1 MTLLLLGEFENPE
14 IWISALKT
22 DQPELKIEV
31 YPNFDNLLEID
42 AVLVWMHPL
51 GVIEK
56 FPNLKIIIST
66 GAGVDHI
73 LRDPNL
79 PPNIPIVRL
88 VDESLTAQMSEYIL
102 LAILQFHRQ
111 FIAYQIQQNQQLW
124 QGLPPRNIANC
135 TVGILGLGVLG
146 LDIAQKLKLIGFS
159 VRGWSRTPK
168 RLDNINCFSGK
179 EEFNLFLSECS
190 VLVCL
195 LPLTPETEGILNQ
208 NTFAALP
215 PGAYLINV
223 ARGKHLV
230 EEDLL
235 TALTS
240 GQLSGA
246 CLDVFQNEPLP
257 KNHPFWVHSKV
268 IITPHIAAKTIPAC
282 VAPQII
288 EALQKSQEGL
298 PLNNTIN
305 VSRGY

>member
-14 IWISALKT
+14 VWISALKT
-22 DQPELKIEV
+22 YQPELKIEV
-31 YPNFDNLLEID
+31 YPDFDNLLEID

-56 FPNLKIIIST
+56 FPNLKVIIST

-111 FIAYQIQQNQQLW
+111 FITYQIQQNQQLW
-124 QGLPPRNIANC
+124 QGLPPRNTAAC

-146 LDIAQKLKLIGFS
+146 LDIAEKLKLMGFS

-168 RLDNINCFSGK
+168 VLDNIDCFSGK
-179 EEFNLFLSECS
+179 EEFNLFLNECS

-208 NTFAALP
+208 NTFAVLP

-235 TALTS
+235 AALTS

-246 CLDVFQNEPLP
+246 CLDVFQSEPLP
-257 KNHPFWVHSKV
+257 ENHPFWAHPQI

-282 VAPQII
+282 VAPQIL
-288 EALQKSQEGL
+288 EAIQKSQKGL
-298 PLNNTIN
+298 PLNNTID

>member
-1 MTLLLLGEFENPE
+1 MTLLLLGEFEDTQV
-14 IWISALKT
+14 WISALKT
-22 DQPELKIEV
+22 HQPELKIEV
-31 YPNFDNLLEID
+31 YPDVDNLADID

-56 FPNLKIIIST
+56 FPNLKVIIST

-79 PPNIPIVRL
+79 PTDIPIVRL
-88 VDESLTAQMSEYIL
+88 VSESLTSQMSEYIL
-102 LAILQFHRQ
+102 SAILQFHRQ
-111 FIAYQIQQNQQLW
+111 FTEYKIQQNQQLW
-124 QGLPPRNIANC
+124 RGLSPRNTANC

-146 LDIAQKLKLIGFS
+146 SDIAQKLNILGFT

-168 RLDNINCFSGK
+168 VLDNINCFSGEAQLK
-179 EEFNLFLSECS
+179 LFLRECE

-208 NTFAALP
+208 KTFAILP
-215 PGAYLINV
+215 QGAYLINV

-235 TALTS
+235 IALTS

-246 CLDVFQNEPLP
+246 CLDVFQIEPLP
-257 KNHPFWVHSKV
+257 ENHPFWTHPQI

-288 EALQKSQEGL
+288 AAIQNSQEGL
-298 PLNNTIN
+298 ILNNTIDL
-305 VSRGY
+305 SQGY

>member
-1 MTLLLLGEFENPE
+1 MTLLLLGEFEDTQV
-14 IWISALKT
+14 WISAIKT
-22 DQPELKIEV
+22 HQPDLKIEV
-31 YPNFDNLLEID
+31 YPDVDNLADID

-51 GVIEK
+51 GVMEK
-56 FPNLKIIIST
+56 FPNLKVIISA

-79 PPNIPIVRL
+79 PAHIPIVRL
-88 VDESLTAQMSEYIL
+88 VDESLTSQMSEYIL
-102 LAILQFHRQ
+102 SAILQFHRQ
-111 FIAYQIQQNQQLW
+111 FTSYKIQQNQQLW
-124 QGLPPRNIANC
+124 RGLSPRDTANC
-135 TVGILGLGVLG
+135 TIGILGLGVLG
-146 LDIAQKLKLIGFS
+146 LDIAQKLNLLGFA
-159 VRGWSRTPK
+159 VRGWSQTPK
-168 RLDNINCFSGK
+168 VLDNINCFSG
-179 EEFNLFLSECS
+179 ETQLNLFLRECE

-215 PGAYLINV
+215 QGAYLINV

-246 CLDVFQNEPLP
+246 CLDVFQIEPLP
-257 KNHPFWVHSKV
+257 ENHPFWTHPQI

-288 EALQKSQEGL
+288 TAINRSQEGL
-298 PLNNTIN
+298 LLNNTVDI
-305 VSRGY
+305 SKGY